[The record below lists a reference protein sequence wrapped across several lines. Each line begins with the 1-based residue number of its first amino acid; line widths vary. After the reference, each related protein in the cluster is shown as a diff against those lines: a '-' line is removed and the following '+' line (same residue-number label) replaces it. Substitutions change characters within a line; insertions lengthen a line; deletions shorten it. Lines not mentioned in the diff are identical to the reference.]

1 MSYSEYVKKTVGSM
15 SVEEAEEIYGKMT
28 DSLDFSNEETKELY
42 NELITSAIEY
52 AGIRSGWNIL
62 EPEERAEKDR
72 HRTACHDAYISNLNI
87 FGRYFNELGLDNS
100 WRQQIGDDRK
110 RIGDFACYI
119 ALFNGLGAR

>member
-1 MSYSEYVKKTVGSM
+1 MEQ
-15 SVEEAEEIYGKMT
+15 
-28 DSLDFSNEETKELY
+28 
-42 NELITSAIEY
+42 
-52 AGIRSGWNIL
+52 
-62 EPEERAEKDR
+62 EERDEKDR
-72 HRTACHDAYISNLNI
+72 QRTACHDAYISNLNI